1 MGFGLSVRVRVP
13 SSPRITSIVK
23 APPASAPP
31 TMPSVTDTSRES
43 SKTSSTTPAVA
54 PLWLLSN
61 SEIHTSS
68 RRERKR
74 SSRSRACTP
83 GNYATVIAHNPDQK
97 KSKVKL
103 PSGSKKTIPSA
114 NRAMVGIVA
123 GGGRIDKP
131 LLKAGRAYFKYK
143 AKRNSWPKVRG
154 VAMNPVEHPHG
165 GGNHQHIGMAST
177 VRRDTSAGRK
187 VGLIAAR
194 RTGRLTG
201 TKNKGKEEK

>member
-13 SSPRITSIVK
+13 SSPRITSIAK

-43 SKTSSTTPAVA
+43 SRTSSTTPAGA

-83 GNYATVIAHNPDQK
+83 DNSSTAAKSVSSPPEEPVVSPEPRTRARKRSKRHLWRLPVDHSPAALSRWSTTPD
-97 KSKVKL
+97 
-103 PSGSKKTIPSA
+103 
-114 NRAMVGIVA
+114 
-123 GGGRIDKP
+123 
-131 LLKAGRAYFKYK
+131 
-143 AKRNSWPKVRG
+143 
-154 VAMNPVEHPHG
+154 
-165 GGNHQHIGMAST
+165 
-177 VRRDTSAGRK
+177 
-187 VGLIAAR
+187 
-194 RTGRLTG
+194 
-201 TKNKGKEEK
+201 TKNRTREKNERRYHKYLAVSEITFPILLNPFRYSLLQR